1 MVWRS
6 DTVPKRLTGGDQG
19 LRRRAACR
27 TLPSRVSYLPT
38 TSQPTTFHSPLFQ
51 TCLEI
56 WSRHKKYLTR
66 GYSSSRDFILYF
78 LMHYWCYD
86 DFRRIMK
93 HQASNMPMGLKVIRL
108 GYVVHVHLCRVG
120 VKLTSWSV
128 TLYWNKAIA
137 GDWTV
142 IHGARRRLRG
152 QREVSVSKHRRSV
165 GDTWSSA
172 GGCRRV
178 QVGGQA
184 MRDSGL
190 PDFDQGA
197 GAAGCHTPHSI
208 KYCLPATIKRLK
220 GLLVAFEA
228 QNSGVIV
235 DL

>member
-1 MVWRS
+1 M
-6 DTVPKRLTGGDQG
+6 
-19 LRRRAACR
+19 
-27 TLPSRVSYLPT
+27 
-38 TSQPTTFHSPLFQ
+38 
-51 TCLEI
+51 
-56 WSRHKKYLTR
+56 
-66 GYSSSRDFILYF
+66 
-78 LMHYWCYD
+78 
-86 DFRRIMK
+86 
-93 HQASNMPMGLKVIRL
+93 
-108 GYVVHVHLCRVG
+108 
-120 VKLTSWSV
+120 
-128 TLYWNKAIA
+128 
-137 GDWTV
+137 GDWAV
-142 IHGARRRLRG
+142 IHGAGCRLRG